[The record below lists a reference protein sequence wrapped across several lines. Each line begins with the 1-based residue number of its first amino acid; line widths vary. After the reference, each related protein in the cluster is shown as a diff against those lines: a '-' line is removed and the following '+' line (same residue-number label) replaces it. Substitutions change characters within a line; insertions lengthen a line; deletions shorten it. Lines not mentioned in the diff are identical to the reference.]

1 MDTMVWMFLP
11 AFVAV
16 GSALLCYT
24 IMQARMEL
32 AVSKEKETISQVR
45 TMLSSQ
51 QSLMEEKVRS
61 AEESSKR
68 KAMDELLADIRV
80 EERHYVKES
89 KSLFMNKKSMIL
101 QERLY
106 FRNLPLSNWVEH
118 EMVVEEG
125 SDLRGLLKNASVFNS
140 PSLAGTDDSS
150 KYLG

>member
-1 MDTMVWMFLP
+1 MDAIVWMFLP

-16 GSALLCYT
+16 GSAMLSYY
-24 IMQARMEL
+24 IMQARLEL
-32 AVSKEKETISQVR
+32 AISKEQETITQVR
-45 TMLSSQ
+45 TMLTSQ
-51 QSLMEEKVRS
+51 QQLMEEKIKT

-68 KAMDELLADIRV
+68 KAMDDFLGDIRV

-89 KSLFMNKKSMIL
+89 KSLFMNKKAMVL

-140 PSLAGTDDSS
+140 PSLAGADDSS
-150 KYLG
+150 KYLS

>member
-16 GSALLCYT
+16 GSALLCYS
-24 IMQARMEL
+24 IMEARMEL
-32 AVSKEKETISQVR
+32 AVSKEKETIAQVR
-45 TMLSSQ
+45 TMLASQ
-51 QSLMEEKVRS
+51 QSLMEEKVRT
-61 AEESSKR
+61 AEESTKR
-68 KAMDELLADIRV
+68 KAMDDLLADIRV

-125 SDLRGLLKNASVFNS
+125 SDIRGLLKTASVFNS
-140 PSLAGTDDSS
+140 PSLAGIDDSS
-150 KYLG
+150 KLLN